1 MTSASAKLLE
11 SSLGIDAEQLASDYL
26 ANPVAD
32 NAAWILS
39 QGYQVVDPEKASD
52 ALKDLILASF
62 FIGTATGLA
71 NVTNN
76 RVEWLGWVVGQVP
89 PVSDS
94 LALRE
99 LTDQVAETLSGINET
114 RLKRLAAVLTSDLGQ
129 EDLTRVIND
138 HIDEVRREWA
148 QEVAITESRKAVV
161 GGLFNEY
168 QRQNV
173 SLVRWV
179 VGSGNPCSFCIEQSR
194 RGPQPLLSFVMPPAH
209 PWCQCDLLP
218 VMGLK
223 AARQVVKDALEA
235 LDEIPMVDE
244 DHIAVPW
251 PITKRPKLDPEVWE
265 DSALHTVRVE
275 DLYAS
280 QKLLTKDR
288 VAFFIKSQGS
298 IEPGRR
304 ALPNVYALNGR
315 NVIVDGHHRLAALW
329 LMGADMANVWF
340 LEE

>member
-1 MTSASAKLLE
+1 ME

-39 QGYQVVDPEKASD
+39 QGYQAVDSKKAGD

-76 RVEWLGWVVGQVP
+76 RVEWFGWVVGQVP
-89 PVSDS
+89 PVNDS

-99 LTDQVAETLSGINET
+99 LTDRIAKTLSGINDT
-114 RLKRLAAVLTSDLGQ
+114 RLKRLAAVLTSDLGR
-129 EDLTRVIND
+129 EDLARVIND
-138 HIDEVRREWA
+138 HIDAVRREWA

-161 GGLFNEY
+161 GGLVDEY

-179 VGSGNPCSFCIEQSR
+179 IGSGNPCPFCVEQSG
-194 RGPQPLLSFVMPPAH
+194 RGPQPLFSFIVPPAH

-218 VMGLK
+218 VTGLK
-223 AARQVVKDALEA
+223 AARQVVTDALEA
-235 LDEIPMVDE
+235 LDKIPMVDA
-244 DHIAVPW
+244 DHISVPW
-251 PITKRPKLDPEVWE
+251 PITKRPNLDPEVWE
-265 DSALHTVRVE
+265 GSELATVRIE

-304 ALPNVYALNGR
+304 ALPNVYAFNGR
-315 NVIVDGHHRLAALW
+315 NVIVDGHHRLAAFW
-329 LMGADMANVWF
+329 LMGAEMSNVWF